1 MQGPAYLY
9 LEIKMGMVSHE
20 NFHLHVVIPLIND
33 LRALLDPAAVITA
46 AARE

>member
-1 MQGPAYLY
+1 
-9 LEIKMGMVSHE
+9 MGMVSRE

-33 LRALLDPAAVITA
+33 LRDLLDPAIVIN